1 MNYSSP
7 VSITFPQREKAADIH
22 SACPKHKGKPGFTLI
37 ELLVVIAII
46 AILAAMLLP
55 ALASAKFRSRITSCT
70 SNLRQWTIVVNNY
83 AIDNQDNLPTG
94 NTGGGGYFAWD
105 VGTNMADQLIPYQLT
120 VPLWFDPVRPKEYAA
135 AVTWCTANSPP
146 CDGGL
151 KNVSDLRF
159 YLNRGGFTE
168 LVMNYDWWVP
178 RKQGPTSFPGPDWSR
193 MASSSWPWPTT
204 WPGTAPTVAY
214 YGWPSKTSGKTG
226 SNVPFISCTAGS
238 ANAAISGMHSPVVG
252 PDPRDIS
259 PTCAH
264 FLNNKLVNL
273 NNGYADGH
281 VSSHNVGE
289 MRCVYVSGGGT
300 TGSPYWFY

>member
-1 MNYSSP
+1 M
-7 VSITFPQREKAADIH
+7 
-22 SACPKHKGKPGFTLI
+22 PKHKGKPGFTLI

-94 NTGGGGYFAWD
+94 NTGAGGYFAWD

-120 VPLWFDPVRPKEYAA
+120 VPLWFDPVRPTEYSA
-135 AVTWCTANSPP
+135 AVTWCTAHSPP

-151 KNVSDLRF
+151 KNVTDLRF
-159 YLNRGGFTE
+159 YLNRGGFNE

-178 RKQGPTSFPGPDWSR
+178 RNQGPTVFPGPDWSR
-193 MASSSWPWPTT
+193 MASTSWPWGTT

-214 YGWPSKTSGKTG
+214 YGWPSRTSGKSA

-238 ANAAISGMHSPVVG
+238 DNATISGMKSPVIG

-264 FLNNKLVNL
+264 FLNNKLVNINL
-273 NNGYADGH
+273 GFADGH
-281 VSSHNVGE
+281 VASHNPSQI
-289 MRCVYVSGGGT
+289 RCVYASGNLPSTSGH
-300 TGSPYWFY
+300 PYWFY